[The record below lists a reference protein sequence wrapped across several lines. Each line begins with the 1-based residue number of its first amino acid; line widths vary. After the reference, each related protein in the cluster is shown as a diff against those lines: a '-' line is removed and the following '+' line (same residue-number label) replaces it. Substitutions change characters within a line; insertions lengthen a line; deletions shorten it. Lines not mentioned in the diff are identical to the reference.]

1 MKKLMIAIAVLVL
14 GAAVLPGCKGE
25 VDVDESTN
33 VPQPR

>member
-1 MKKLMIAIAVLVL
+1 MKKLIIAVAVLVI

-25 VDVDESTN
+25 VDVDDMTN